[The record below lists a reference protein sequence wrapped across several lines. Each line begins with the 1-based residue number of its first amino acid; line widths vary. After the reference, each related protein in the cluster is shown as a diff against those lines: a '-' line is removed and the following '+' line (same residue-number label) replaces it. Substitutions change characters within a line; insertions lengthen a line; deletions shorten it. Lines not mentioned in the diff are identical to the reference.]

1 MAESKKIAVSRR
13 ALEARIQRD
22 LSKTNK
28 KLKKKGDQY
37 IVISLEKGGV
47 DQIYDS
53 LTELMNSMVIL
64 HEWEEIEEEGRADE
78 FKGDVSMNDVAYF
91 ASSAALNMVIS
102 RLGAIGIIG
111 DIQSNHCLAEDEIQ
125 EKVHNLIL
133 EFLKEIK
140 KAGAHPKS
148 INLVD

>member
-1 MAESKKIAVSRR
+1 MAEAKKIAVSRR

-47 DQIYDS
+47 DQVYDS
-53 LTELMNSMVIL
+53 LADLMNSFVIL
-64 HEWEEIEEEGRADE
+64 NEWEEIEAENREAE
-78 FKGDVSMNDVAYF
+78 FVGDVSMSEVAHI
-91 ASSAALNMVIS
+91 AAHAALTAVIAK
-102 RLGAIGIIG
+102 LGVIGVIG
-111 DIQSNHCLAEDEIQ
+111 DVQSDHDLAEDVIDRRVYDVVIEALQ
-125 EKVHNLIL
+125 
-133 EFLKEIK
+133 EIK
-140 KAGAHPKS
+140 KAGAHPRS